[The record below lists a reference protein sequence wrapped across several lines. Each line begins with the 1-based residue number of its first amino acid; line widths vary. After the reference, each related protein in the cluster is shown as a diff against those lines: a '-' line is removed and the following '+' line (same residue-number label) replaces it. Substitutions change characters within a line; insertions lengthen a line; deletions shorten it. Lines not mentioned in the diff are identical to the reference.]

1 MFNKFHNEIKS
12 FQWHGIDYWILRL
25 LIMYFAHDLHIQN
38 SESLSLRKLVDWVS
52 FQHVW
57 KCDLIFMGTEL
68 VCSNYWKMELSLYYS
83 SIYNCWFLTFW
94 VINRIF
100 SNASKMC
107 LLFFLCSYKLIQLNP
122 VENFQSTEVKE
133 SLPSSSFVLF
143 FTLFLPCFSLRR
155 HLLQKIMRIQH
166 KRWNTNILGL
176 FEIEIRRGTG
186 RRFS

>member
-1 MFNKFHNEIKS
+1 MFFAN
-12 FQWHGIDYWILRL
+12 GLR
-25 LIMYFAHDLHIQN
+25 IQS
-38 SESLSLRKLVDWVS
+38 SESLSLRKLVDWVNL
-52 FQHVW
+52 QHVW
-57 KCDLIFMGTEL
+57 KCNLIFMESEL
-68 VCSNYWKMELSLYYS
+68 VCSNYWKVELPLYYS
-83 SIYNCWFLTFW
+83 STYNCWFLTFW

-100 SNASKMC
+100 FNASKMC

-122 VENFQSTEVKE
+122 VENFQSAEVEE
-133 SLPSSSFVLF
+133 SFPSSSFVLF
-143 FTLFLPCFSLRR
+143 FTLFLPCFSLQR